1 MRAAY
6 HPTTKRRP
14 TKVIRKSSI
23 SKPHITTMS
32 HRSSTDRRLD
42 HSSASAN
49 NANRKSRAFQ
59 SAWARS
65 SIENGDL
72 LGVGSLVRVASHVT
86 RSAATNSAA
95 ALKRTAKYDN
105 ARGHVVFASSSL
117 RRV

>member
-1 MRAAY
+1 M
-6 HPTTKRRP
+6 
-14 TKVIRKSSI
+14 IRQSSI

-59 SAWARS
+59 SACARS
-65 SIENGDL
+65 SIENGNSL
-72 LGVGSLVRVASHVT
+72 AVGSLGVVAGHVT
-86 RSAATNSAA
+86 RSKATKSPA

-105 ARGHVVFASSSL
+105 ARGHAVLASSSL